1 MGNASQPAGSRAA
14 LTTRLARDAADLH
27 AAQRLRYEVFIAEMG
42 GSGPMVDHAARLER
56 DAFDPLFDHLL
67 LVDTARAGAGCDNH
81 VVGAYRLLPC
91 DKLAAGQ
98 RFYCDDEFD
107 LAPLRQSGR
116 RLLELGRSCVHPAYR
131 GGWGML
137 QMWQALA
144 DYAVTRRIDIL
155 FGAASFAGTDLGRL
169 AHPLSW
175 LHHAHLAPPALRV
188 RARPPVPDYLLAP
201 DAVDPACARAGV
213 PALIKS
219 YLRLG
224 GRIGDGIF
232 VDHAFRTTDVCIL
245 LDTARMSRHAEALA
259 ARVGPAA

>member
-1 MGNASQPAGSRAA
+1 LPAGRHETRMAVSGAEHIGETADGVEAPA
-14 LTTRLARDAADLH
+14 LTDGFHLVIDALRLNG
-27 AAQRLRYEVFIAEMG
+27 I
-42 GSGPMVDHAARLER
+42 
-56 DAFDPLFDHLL
+56 
-67 LVDTARAGAGCDNH
+67 DTIYGVPGI
-81 VVGAYRLLPC
+81 P
-91 DKLAAGQ
+91 
-98 RFYCDDEFD
+98 
-107 LAPLRQSGR
+107 
-116 RLLELGRSCVHPAYR
+116 
-131 GGWGML
+131 
-137 QMWQALA
+137 
-144 DYAVTRRIDIL
+144 I
-155 FGAASFAGTDLGRL
+155 TDLGRL